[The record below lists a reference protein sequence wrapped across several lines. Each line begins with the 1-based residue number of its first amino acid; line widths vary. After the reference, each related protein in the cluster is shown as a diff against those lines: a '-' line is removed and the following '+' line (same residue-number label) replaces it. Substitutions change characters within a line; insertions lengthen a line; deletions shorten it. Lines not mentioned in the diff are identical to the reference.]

1 METIMRNIL
10 SPAALAAFA
19 AILVAGGVASAQ
31 TAGNGNPANASRTGW
46 MSMSEVAAKVEGQGY
61 RVIEIEIDDGA
72 YEVKAVDANGV
83 RVEADL
89 DPSTGEPFRGWRQD
103 D

>member
-1 METIMRNIL
+1 MRNIHSTAVIASL
-10 SPAALAAFA
+10 AAL
-19 AILVAGGVASAQ
+19 LVAGGVASAQ
-31 TAGNGNPANASRTGW
+31 TVRTDDSRNAPRAGW
-46 MSMSEVAAKVEGQGY
+46 MSVSEIAAKIEGQGY
-61 RVIEIEIDDGA
+61 RVIGIEIDDGA
-72 YEVKAVDANGV
+72 YEVKAVDTNGM

>member
-1 METIMRNIL
+1 
-10 SPAALAAFA
+10 
-19 AILVAGGVASAQ
+19 
-31 TAGNGNPANASRTGW
+31 
-46 MSMSEVAAKVEGQGY
+46 VEGQGY

>member
-1 METIMRNIL
+1 MRKTL
-10 SPAALAAFA
+10 SLAAFA

-31 TAGNGNPANASRTGW
+31 TAGNGDPRNAPRAGW
-46 MSMSEVAAKVEGQGY
+46 MSMSEIAAKVEGQGY
-61 RVIEIEIDDGA
+61 RVLEIEIDDGA
-72 YEVKAVDANGV
+72 YEIKAVDAKGL

-89 DPSTGEPFRGWRQD
+89 DPSTGEPIRGWRQD

>member
-1 METIMRNIL
+1 MRSIL
-10 SPAALAAFA
+10 ATTAIAGLA
-19 AILVAGGVASAQ
+19 AILVAGGIASAQ
-31 TAGNGNPANASRTGW
+31 TVRTDDSINAPRAGW
-46 MSMSEVAAKVEGQGY
+46 MRIGEIAAKLEGQGY
-61 RVIEIEIDDGA
+61 RVLGIEIDDGV
-72 YEVKAVDANGV
+72 YEVKAVDANGM